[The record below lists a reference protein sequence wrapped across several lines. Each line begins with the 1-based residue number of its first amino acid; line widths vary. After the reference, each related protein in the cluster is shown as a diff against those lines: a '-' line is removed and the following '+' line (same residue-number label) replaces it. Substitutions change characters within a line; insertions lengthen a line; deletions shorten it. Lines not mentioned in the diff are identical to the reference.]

1 MSIGDKMKEDIKIAF
16 FDLDGTL
23 LNDNKDI
30 SKEDIETLNY
40 LHDIDI
46 KIVLASGRFD
56 KIVSKYA
63 QVLGCVDYLISNN
76 GALMYDKQDNIIFK
90 DVFNPTLLNKLW
102 KYSLDNH
109 IGLTLNTKGK
119 RYSNKYATTTSS
131 DNIIINKLINIEVYQ
146 LVFTSYNKDKI
157 TNLLNYL
164 KDINVHITYISNVY
178 YSDNNDQS
186 ISVDINLN
194 HVSKGYTI
202 NYLLKKLHLKKD
214 NAICFGDNINDQ
226 AMFNACKYSVIMNN
240 AKEELKKKAKYIT
253 LDNNH
258 SGITYFIK
266 EYFKKKDN

>member
-1 MSIGDKMKEDIKIAF
+1 MKEDIKIAF

-63 QVLGCVDYLISNN
+63 QVLGCVDYLIANN

-119 RYSNKYATTTSS
+119 R
-131 DNIIINKLINIEVYQ
+131 
-146 LVFTSYNKDKI
+146 
-157 TNLLNYL
+157 
-164 KDINVHITYISNVY
+164 

>member
-90 DVFNPTLLNKLW
+90 DIFNPTLLNKL
-102 KYSLDNH
+102 YY
-109 IGLTLNTKGK
+109 TLIYFSITILK
-119 RYSNKYATTTSS
+119 RFLFFLLQNM
-131 DNIIINKLINIEVYQ
+131 
-146 LVFTSYNKDKI
+146 YN
-157 TNLLNYL
+157 Y
-164 KDINVHITYISNVY
+164 
-178 YSDNNDQS
+178 
-186 ISVDINLN
+186 
-194 HVSKGYTI
+194 
-202 NYLLKKLHLKKD
+202 
-214 NAICFGDNINDQ
+214 
-226 AMFNACKYSVIMNN
+226 VI
-240 AKEELKKKAKYIT
+240 L
-253 LDNNH
+253 
-258 SGITYFIK
+258 
-266 EYFKKKDN
+266 